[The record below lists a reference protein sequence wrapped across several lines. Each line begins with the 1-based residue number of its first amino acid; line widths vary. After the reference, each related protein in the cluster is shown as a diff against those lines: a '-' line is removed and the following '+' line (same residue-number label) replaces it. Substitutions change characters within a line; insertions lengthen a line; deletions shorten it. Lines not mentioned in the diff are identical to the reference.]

1 MKQLRHEFV
10 EYLPEALEEG
20 TLYVSMQY
28 ATAAHRC
35 ACGCGNEVITP
46 LSPTDWK
53 LTFDGR
59 TISLS
64 PSIGNWSFPC
74 RSHYWITRDR
84 VEWAAS
90 WSQEEVEAGRA
101 KDRKRKGQY
110 HNETRE
116 TLWQKLKKRF

>member
-90 WSQEEVEAGRA
+90 WSREEVEAGRA

-110 HNETRE
+110 HNENRE
-116 TLWQKLKKRF
+116 TVWQKLKKRF